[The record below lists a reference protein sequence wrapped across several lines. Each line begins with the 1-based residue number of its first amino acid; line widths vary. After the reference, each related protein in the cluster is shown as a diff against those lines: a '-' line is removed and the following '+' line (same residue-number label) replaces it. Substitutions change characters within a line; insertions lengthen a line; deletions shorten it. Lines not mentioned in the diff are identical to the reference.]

1 MNRLLTPRLAA
12 ALMRVTLL
20 WPFVWSGTMLI
31 ACVIIIL
38 LFYQETHADGVL
50 IVNTDYEELS
60 QDSSDEQH
68 EEGLSLLGEHEPI
81 HDLSRPDEQ
90 SRVSDPCDRG
100 ASTTKSS
107 IPALRTMWWRAQ
119 GGLLTRLF
127 SPKTASFC
135 LAAFLLKRIAFT
147 SEGFIFQYTSE
158 KFGWKLEDTT
168 WLRIAA
174 GVGAVITTMII
185 CPLLTFFCTQRGYNT
200 HRLDL
205 WIIRICLVVLFA
217 SFLLA
222 FEAPTSAWLFPG
234 MRDLLTPLRGR
245 ADT

>member
-1 MNRLLTPRLAA
+1 
-12 ALMRVTLL
+12 MRVALL
-20 WPFVWSGTMLI
+20 WPFVWSGTMLA

-38 LFYQETHADGVL
+38 LFYQEVYPDGML
-50 IVNTDYEELS
+50 PGKRDYQELP
-60 QDSSDEQH
+60 QDSLDEQH
-68 EEGLSLLGEHEPI
+68 EDGLDLLGEQEPI
-81 HDLSRPDEQ
+81 HDLNQPEEQ
-90 SRVSDPCDRG
+90 SRVFDPRDG
-100 ASTTKSS
+100 GMSAATPS
-107 IPALRTMWWRAQ
+107 IPAFRTMWWRAQ

-174 GVGAVITTMII
+174 GIGAVITTMMI
-185 CPLLTFFCTQRGYNT
+185 CPLLTFFCARRGYNT
-200 HRLDL
+200 HNLDL
-205 WIIRICLVVLFA
+205 WIIRTCLMVLCA

-222 FEAPTSAWLFPG
+222 FEAPTAAWLFPG
-234 MRDLLTPLRGR
+234 L
-245 ADT
+245 